1 MNLYNLAMTG
11 LNSSQAGLETT
22 SHNINNATTV
32 GYSRQRVV
40 TSTAGATATGQGFFG
55 RGVQVDTVKRQYD
68 SFLYQQLV
76 GAQGSGAQLST
87 QYDQMSAINNLFA
100 DRTVGITPA
109 LSGFFTGLNN
119 AASKPADPAVRQD
132 LLGKMNTLVT
142 QINTSY
148 QQLENQRQGLN
159 TQISTTVEQVNSYLG
174 RINDL
179 NEQIVIA
186 RGKTGHAPN
195 DLLDQRDQAVAE
207 LNQLVGIRT
216 YEQGESLNI
225 SLSSGQTLLSGKTVY
240 PLQAVASEADP
251 RRVAVAY
258 SLPSGTGT
266 TVAVEMQDGK
276 ITGGKLGGL
285 LQFRQQSLDAVQDQ
299 LGQLAIGLAMAL
311 NEQHALGVDLN
322 GDPGE
327 ALFGLPAPAAIRN
340 SNNTSNAEWQSAY
353 TDANQIRASAYRIEA
368 VGGDDYRVTRLSD
381 GVVMDLTAT
390 GTPPDTLEFDGL
402 TLTGTGTA
410 VTGESWTLQAT
421 RNAGRDLTALISDPT
436 KLALADA
443 TGGSANG
450 NNGLELA
457 KLQTAKVLANGTMSL
472 NEQFSQ
478 LVNTVG
484 VDTQSLKSSVTASNN
499 LIKQQNAAHLSVSGV
514 NLNEEY
520 VNLSVYQEQYQASAK
535 ILDVASVL
543 FDTLLGI
550 R

>member
-11 LNSSQAGLETT
+11 LNASQAGLETT
-22 SHNINNATTV
+22 SHNINNSTTV
-32 GYSRQRVV
+32 GYSRQRVI
-40 TSTAGATATGQGFFG
+40 TSTAGATATGQGYFG

-76 GAQGSGAQLST
+76 GAQGSNAQLTT

-109 LSGFFTGLNN
+109 LSGFFTGINN
-119 AASKPADPAVRQD
+119 AATSPADPAVRQD
-132 LLGKMNTLVT
+132 LIGKMNTLVT

-159 TQISTTVEQVNSYLG
+159 TQISTTVEQVNSYLNN
-174 RINDL
+174 INDL
-179 NEQIVIA
+179 NQQIVIA

-207 LNQLVGIRT
+207 LNQLVGVRT
-216 YEQGESLNI
+216 YEQGDAINI
-225 SLSSGQTLLSGKTVY
+225 TLTSGQTLLSGKTVY

-251 RRVAVAY
+251 RRTAVAY
-258 SLPSGTGT
+258 TLPSGTGT
-266 TVAVEMQDGK
+266 TVAVELADDK
-276 ITGGKLGGL
+276 VSGGKLGGL
-285 LQFRQQSLDAVQDQ
+285 LQFRKQSLDAVQDQ
-299 LGQLAIGLAMAL
+299 LGQLAIGLALAM
-311 NEQHALGVDLN
+311 NEQHAAGVDLN
-322 GDPGE
+322 GDAGTD
-327 ALFGLPAPAAIRN
+327 LFGLSAPAAIRN
-340 SNNTSNAEWQSAY
+340 AKNTSNAEWQAAF
-353 TDANQIRASAYRIEA
+353 TDADAIRASAYKIEA
-368 VGGDDYRVTRLSD
+368 LGGDNYRVTRLSD
-381 GVVMDLTAT
+381 GVVTDLAAT

-410 VTGESWTLQAT
+410 VAGESWTLQAT
-421 RNAGRDLTALISDPT
+421 RDAARDLKALISDPT

-443 TGGSANG
+443 AGGSANG

-457 KLQTAKVLANGTMSL
+457 KLQTKKVLGNGTMSL

-484 VDTQSLKSSVTASNN
+484 VDTQSLKSSTTASAN
-499 LIKQQNAAHLSVSGV
+499 LVKQQNAAYLSVSGV

-520 VNLSVYQEQYQASAK
+520 VNLSVYQEPYQASAK

>member
-119 AASKPADPAVRQD
+119 VASKPADPAVRQD

-174 RINDL
+174 RINEL

-216 YEQGESLNI
+216 YEQGDSLNI

-240 PLQAVASEADP
+240 PLQAVASESDP
-251 RRVAVAY
+251 RRIAVAY

-266 TVAVEMQDGK
+266 TIAVEMQDNK
-276 ITGGKLGGL
+276 ISGGKLGGL

-327 ALFGLPAPAAIRN
+327 DLFGLAAPGAIRN
-340 SNNTSNAEWQSAY
+340 SNNTSNAEWQSAF

-410 VTGESWTLQAT
+410 IAGESWTLQAT

-457 KLQTAKVLANGTMSL
+457 KLQTAKVLGNGTMSL

-499 LIKQQNAAHLSVSGV
+499 LIRQQNTAHLSVSGV